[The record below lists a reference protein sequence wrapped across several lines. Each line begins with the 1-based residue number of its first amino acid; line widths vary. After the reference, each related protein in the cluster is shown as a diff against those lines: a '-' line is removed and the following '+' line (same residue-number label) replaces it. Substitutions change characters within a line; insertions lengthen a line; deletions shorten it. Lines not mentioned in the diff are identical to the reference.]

1 MRDQTYYSVQVDC
14 WLGCWLWI
22 RLLKFLFLLCYLWLV
37 SLKKLFS
44 LSQFSL
50 VQSLSNVRLFV
61 TPWTAARQTPLS
73 LTNSRSLLKLMSTES
88 VIPSNHLI
96 MVIPFSSCLQSFPEA
111 GSFQMS
117 QFFAAGGQS
126 IGVSASTS
134 VLPMNSQ
141 DWFPLGWTGW
151 ILKTKGL
158 SRIFSN
164 TTVQKLQVFSTQ
176 FSLESNSHIHT
187 WLLEKP

>member
-61 TPWTAARQTPLS
+61 TPWTAAHQASLS
-73 LTNSRSLLKLMSTES
+73 ITNSQSLLKLMSIYWWCHLTISSCHPLLLLLSIFPDIRVFSNES
-88 VIPSNHLI
+88 VLCIRWSKYWSFSIKVNWKWSNRRW
-96 MVIPFSSCLQSFPEA
+96 QE
-111 GSFQMS
+111 
-117 QFFAAGGQS
+117 
-126 IGVSASTS
+126 
-134 VLPMNSQ
+134 
-141 DWFPLGWTGW
+141 WT
-151 ILKTKGL
+151 LT
-158 SRIFSN
+158 F
-164 TTVQKLQVFSTQ
+164 
-176 FSLESNSHIHT
+176 
-187 WLLEKP
+187 